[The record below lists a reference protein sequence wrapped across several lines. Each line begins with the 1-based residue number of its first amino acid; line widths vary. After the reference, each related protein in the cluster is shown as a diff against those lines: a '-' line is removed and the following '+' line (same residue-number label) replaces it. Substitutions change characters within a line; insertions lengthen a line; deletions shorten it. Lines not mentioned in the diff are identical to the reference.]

1 MLKDSTKWYASWFD
15 TPYYHILYKDRDHA
29 EAQSFM
35 DKLTHYLNL
44 SAGEKVLDLACGK
57 GRHSIYLNSLGLE
70 VTGVD
75 LSPESIIHAQ
85 QFSNETLHFE
95 VHDMC
100 KPYGNKFDA
109 VFNLFTSFGYFDNEE
124 DNLNTLKAIKA
135 DLNENGIACIDFLN
149 TPYVLNNLIA
159 EETKVVDTISF
170 DLKRYY
176 KDGHIFK
183 EIRFSDQG
191 EEYFYTERVKA
202 ITLDNFKELFER
214 ADIHLLDTF
223 GDYAL
228 NKYHKNHSP
237 RLILIFK

>member
-1 MLKDSTKWYASWFD
+1 MLKDSTKWYALWFD
-15 TPYYHILYKDRDHA
+15 TPYYHILYKDRDCT

-44 SAGEKVLDLACGK
+44 NTGEKVLDLACGK
-57 GRHSIYLNSLGLE
+57 GRHSIYLNTLGLE

-75 LSPESIIHAQ
+75 LSPESIKHAEQ
-85 QFSNETLHFE
+85 YSNDTLHFS

-100 KPYGNKFDA
+100 KPYGHQFDA
-109 VFNLFTSFGYFDNEE
+109 VFNLFTSFGYFDHEE

-135 DLNENGIACIDFLN
+135 DLNDNGIACIDFLN
-149 TPYVLNNLIA
+149 VPYILENLVA
-159 EETKVVDTISF
+159 EETKVVDDITF

-176 KDGHIFK
+176 KDDHIFK

-191 EEYFYTERVKA
+191 EDYFYTERVRA
-202 ITLDNFKELFER
+202 ITLDDFKELFKK
-214 ADIHLLDTF
+214 ANIYLLDTF
-223 GDYAL
+223 GDYSL
-228 NKYHKNHSP
+228 NKYHEKNSP